1 MNTNV
6 TMIPVAQ
13 LHPHPDNPRKDLGD
27 ITELTASIK
36 DDESVYRGI
45 YSALDGIG
53 YEISDMEKS
62 LLDGTH
68 PSYEGA
74 EEES

>member
-36 DDESVYRGI
+36 DDESVYRDI
-45 YSALDGIG
+45 YSALDSIG
-53 YEISDMEKS
+53 YEMSDMEKS

-68 PSYEGA
+68 PSYESV

>member
-27 ITELTASIK
+27 ITELTASIVAAQAVH
-36 DDESVYRGI
+36 DAGPELLHPRGLL
-45 YSALDGIG
+45 AVNDTGRVAGLD
-53 YEISDMEKS
+53 
-62 LLDGTH
+62 
-68 PSYEGA
+68 
-74 EEES
+74 

>member
-36 DDESVYRGI
+36 ANGV
-45 YSALDGIG
+45 LQNWC
-53 YEISDMEKS
+53 
-62 LLDGTH
+62 
-68 PSYEGA
+68 
-74 EEES
+74 